1 MALLNTRRLK
11 TQANIQLGRSSCDYK
26 RLVLIHTG
34 IALGANILVS
44 LLQLYLNQQI
54 SAAGGL
60 SGLGTRTILE
70 TIQTVLNYA
79 VSIALPFWEMGFV
92 FAALRLARGEQ
103 TGFQDLP
110 EGFRRFGPVL
120 RLYLLEGAVFMG
132 AGFISMY
139 AGGFLY
145 AITPFSTPM
154 QEMLLS
160 FAEKGDLDGAYAAL
174 EAMSP
179 DALLKMFLPALVI
192 MGVLFLVLALVL
204 HYRFRMAQF
213 IVMDRPGTGALMA
226 LTGSSRMT
234 RHHRM
239 ELFRLDLSF
248 WWFYAL
254 AALSGLVMYSDSL
267 LGYMGVEL
275 PLSADALWIIS
286 YILGCL
292 IQLAVYWRSY
302 AYVQTTFAVA
312 YDELRMQ
319 PPEEPKA
326 QHASQKLPWNNDYQK
341 PE

>member
-1 MALLNTRRLK
+1 MALLNSCRLK
-11 TQANIQLGRSSCDYK
+11 TQASIQLGRSSCDYK

-54 SAAGGL
+54 SATGGL
-60 SGLGTRTILE
+60 SGLGTRTILQ

-92 FAALRLARGEQ
+92 FAALHLARGEQ

-110 EGFRRFGPVL
+110 EGFRHFGPVL
-120 RLYLLEGAVFMG
+120 RLYLLEGLVFMG
-132 AGFISMY
+132 AGFISVY
-139 AGGFLY
+139 AGGLIY
-145 AITPFSTPM
+145 AISPFAAPM
-154 QEMLLS
+154 QQMLVS
-160 FAEKGDLDGAYAAL
+160 FAESGDLDGAYAAL
-174 EAMSP
+174 EAMDP
-179 DALLKMFLPALVI
+179 AVLLEMFLPALLI
-192 MGVLFLVLALVL
+192 MGVLFVVLALVL

-213 IVMDRPGTGALMA
+213 IVMDQPETGALMA
-226 LTGSSRMT
+226 LLGSSRMT
-234 RHHRM
+234 RHHRL

-254 AALSGLVMYSDSL
+254 SALSVLVMHADSL
-267 LGYMGVEL
+267 LGYMGVEW

-302 AYVQTTFAVA
+302 AYVQTSFAVA
-312 YDELRMQ
+312 YDELRTQ
-319 PPEEPKA
+319 PQEEAKA
-326 QHASQKLPWNNDYQK
+326 
-341 PE
+341 